1 MTKLKKNK
9 KSGTLPEWQAYFL
22 VIIIVLF
29 SVVLYFVPMVIKQK
43 YVDQHFEK
51 VNAEIIQE
59 KEQTTG
65 RGPSMRIYYYQYN
78 YNNHSYT
85 GKVKI
90 IINDKI
96 GKTGDNI
103 VIRCRI
109 EHPNVSYFNI
119 DDNPSIKRYYLY
131 D

>member
-1 MTKLKKNK
+1 MIKTKLMKKKNK
-9 KSGTLPEWQAYFL
+9 KSSTLPEWQAYFF
-22 VIIIVLF
+22 VIIIILLP
-29 SVVLYFVPMVIKQK
+29 VVLYLIPMEIRQK
-43 YVDQHFEK
+43 YVDRHYEK

-65 RGPSMRIYYYQYN
+65 KGPAMRIYYYQYN
-78 YNNHSYT
+78 YNNHSYI

-90 IINDKI
+90 IINDNI
-96 GKTGDNI
+96 GKIGDNI

-119 DDNPSIKRYYLY
+119 DDNLSIKR
-131 D
+131 